1 MLLPTCKILSS
12 KFKSLVCINVI
23 NNRIL
28 RVIFLFHFIPFLKER
43 SSYPFFFFLEKI
55 RKQFYIIVQFIIW
68 NIFLCIDWVYYDV
81 INDFVIP
88 NGIQIFRILTNFA
101 TCNPAKRDRGNWTS
115 RCVSISAIDCIYFV
129 IVSWQVIENRRK
141 LRQAISGPLVSY
153 RGIHSIFS
161 RPFTVSNK

>member
-1 MLLPTCKILSS
+1 MLYFYFTLSLFWKRDPPIL
-12 KFKSLVCINVI
+12 
-23 NNRIL
+23 
-28 RVIFLFHFIPFLKER
+28 
-43 SSYPFFFFLEKI
+43 FFFLEKI